1 MAKPLEGI
9 RVLDLSRV
17 LAGPWCTQLLADLGA
32 DVVKVERPGEG
43 DDTRHWGPPWA
54 GEAGDEDRVAAY
66 YLCANRGKRSA
77 AIDLAKEDGAATVR
91 ALAARADVLIENFKT
106 GALVKYGL
114 DQATLRA
121 ANPRLVYCSIT
132 GFGQDGPYA
141 ERAGYD
147 FVIQGMA
154 GLMSVTGAV
163 NGEPAKVGVAISD
176 LLTGLYAANAIQ
188 AALLQRHTTGVGQ
201 HIDIA
206 LFDVQVAAM
215 ANQALNYLMSGKNP
229 ARHGNAHPN
238 IVPYEA
244 FTTADGAITI
254 AVGNDS
260 LFTRLCQGLSLPE
273 VAVDARF
280 RRNADR
286 GANRAALI
294 PLLQAQFA
302 TRTTAHWLEQLE
314 PLGVPAGPINTLEQT
329 FADPQVVHRRLR
341 LDLPHPTLGTVPGVR
356 CPIRMSGA
364 EVGSPL
370 APPPLG
376 WHTAEVLA
384 ELEQSSAGCLV
395 QESP

>member
-1 MAKPLEGI
+1 MSKPLEGI

-32 DVVKVERPGEG
+32 DVIKVERPGEG

-54 GEAGDEDRVAAY
+54 GEAGHEDRVAAY
-66 YLCANRGKRSA
+66 YLCANRGKRSV
-77 AIDLAKEDGAATVR
+77 AIDLATPEGLATVR

-106 GALVKYGL
+106 GALAKYGL
-114 DQATLRA
+114 DHATLLA
-121 ANPRLVYCSIT
+121 SNPRLVYCSIT

-147 FVIQGMA
+147 FVIQGMS
-154 GLMSVTGAV
+154 GLMSVTGDV
-163 NGEPAKVGVAISD
+163 DGEPAKVGVAISD

-188 AALLQRHTTGVGQ
+188 AALLHRHATGRGQ
-201 HIDIA
+201 HIDIG

-244 FTTADGAITI
+244 FPTADGAITI

-260 LFTRLCQGLSLPE
+260 LFARLCQGLGLPE
-273 VAVDARF
+273 VAADARF

-286 GANRAALI
+286 GANRATLIAL
-294 PLLQAQFA
+294 LRARFA
-302 TRTTAHWLEQLE
+302 EQPTAHWLEQLE

-329 FADPQVVHRRLR
+329 FADPQVVHRGMRI
-341 LDLPHPTLGTVPGVR
+341 DLPHPTLGTVPGVR

-384 ELEQSSAGCLV
+384 ELAQNPA
-395 QESP
+395 P

>member
-32 DVVKVERPGEG
+32 DVIKVERPGEG

-54 GEAGDEDRVAAY
+54 GELGEEDRVAAY

-77 AIDLAKEDGAATVR
+77 AIDLATADGAATVR

-114 DQATLRA
+114 DQAALRA

-260 LFTRLCQGLSLPE
+260 LFTRLCQGLNLPE

-280 RRNADR
+280 QRNADR

-294 PLLQAQFA
+294 PLLQARFA
-302 TRTTAHWLEQLE
+302 TQPTAYWLEQLE

-329 FADPQVVHRRLR
+329 FADPQVIHRGLR

-376 WHTAEVLA
+376 WNTAEVLA
-384 ELEQSSAGCLV
+384 ELAQN
-395 QESP
+395 